1 MDSFLLGKNQGPE
14 TPRKSDPGVKSAIE
28 TPLSGITGKDLQRA
42 MTLIFVV
49 LFSIVLLLFL
59 IYFIKKRAED
69 ATVQSAVV
77 RYGRSAVPLP
87 GGTEPV
93 QTLSRG
99 PSFPVLVEGKI
110 TLPEDGISAI
120 HRMISGRIQRG
131 IEAVYPPSYGSPYL
145 RALPLDARSIS
156 PETMRAV
163 RDCLSRLKNFRSV
176 HERLQGLL
184 NDPKVQISDLSK
196 VVTSDPMLTATI
208 LRIVNSPYYGL
219 SKRIDSI
226 SHALLILGIVNVKN
240 ILYREGLIQLLLT
253 DNPEINKAME
263 KIWRHAALTSICAA
277 HLHPLFGGLNQGSLF
292 TMGLLHDIGKLLLLM
307 MPISAGNDLTAPH
320 PAGLKLDDEDQLFG
334 VNHAVVAGIALSGWG
349 FSDLMVNAVAN
360 HHAPTYKSLASLKM
374 DRAQTP
380 YLFVLFIADQMA
392 KSIAAEEDLTIEA
405 LHPSY
410 HSVVAREHLQELLE
424 DKVFL
429 SRIREAEALAAPLSD
444 DRLNSSTGLCRE
456 KVAGTQRGLLSFG
469 SAGLLTRKEDAT
481 VILSSSAAD
490 STIGR
495 YQILGLLGQGS
506 MGVVYQGRDPLIQRT
521 VAIKTLR
528 YAEGND
534 LALSRSRFFREAEAA
549 GGLSHPNIVTIYDV
563 GEDRGNAYIAMEYLE
578 GYDLSR
584 CCAKKALL
592 PQRETIRIVREV
604 ALALDYAHRRGV
616 VHRDVKPANIRI
628 SSAGQVTVTDFG
640 IARLVDLSG
649 TQAGTILGTPNYMS
663 PEQINGEAVDGRS
676 DLFSL
681 GVVLYELL
689 TGEKPFQGDDI
700 TALMNRISGS
710 EPTPLQVKVPG
721 IPEELAAIVEKA
733 LRKKREERYSSGQE
747 LADDLG
753 ALAQA

>member
-1 MDSFLLGKNQGPE
+1 
-14 TPRKSDPGVKSAIE
+14 
-28 TPLSGITGKDLQRA
+28 
-42 MTLIFVV
+42 MTIIFAV

-59 IYFIKKRAED
+59 VYFFKKRAED
-69 ATVQSAVV
+69 GTVQSAVV
-77 RYGRSAVPLP
+77 QYGRSSAPLP
-87 GGTEPV
+87 GEKEPV
-93 QTLSRG
+93 LTLSRG
-99 PSFPVLVEGKI
+99 PSSPGLEEGKI

-120 HRMISGRIQRG
+120 HRMISGRIHRG
-131 IEAVYPPSYGSPYL
+131 FEAVYPPSYATPYP

-163 RDCLSRLKNFRSV
+163 RDCLSRLKNIRSV

-184 NDPKVQISDLSK
+184 DDPKVQISDLSK

-253 DNPEINKAME
+253 NDREIDKAM
-263 KIWRHAALTSICAA
+263 KRVWRHANLTSICAA

-307 MPISAGNDLTAPH
+307 MATSTGNDPTAPL
-320 PAGLKLDDEDQLFG
+320 PAGLKLDGEDQLFG
-334 VNHAVVAGIALSGWG
+334 VNHAVVAGIALSEWG
-349 FSDLMVNAVAN
+349 FSDLMVNVIAN
-360 HHAPTYKSLASLKM
+360 HHAPAYKSLDALKM
-374 DRAQTP
+374 DRTQSP

-392 KSIAAEEDLTIEA
+392 KSIAAHEELAVEL

-410 HSVVAREHLQELLE
+410 HSMASREQLQALLE

-429 SRIREAEALAAPLSD
+429 SRIREADALAAPLSD
-444 DRLNSSTGLCRE
+444 DRLNSSAGLCRE
-456 KVAGTQRGLLSFG
+456 NDSGTNRGRIPLG
-469 SAGLLTRKEDAT
+469 SAGLPPREDEAT
-481 VILSSSAAD
+481 VILSSSAAE

-563 GEDRGNAYIAMEYLE
+563 GEDRGSAYIAMEYLE
-578 GYDLSR
+578 GFDLSKY
-584 CCAKKALL
+584 CAKEALL
-592 PQRETIRIVREV
+592 PRGEAIRIVREV

-649 TQAGTILGTPNYMS
+649 TQVGTILGTPNYMS
-663 PEQINGEAVDGRS
+663 PEQINGEAVDGRA

-700 TALMNRISGS
+700 ATLMNRISGT
-710 EPTPLQVKVPG
+710 EPAPLQDKVPG

-733 LRKKREERYSSGQE
+733 LRKKREERYSTGQE
-747 LADDLG
+747 LAEALE
-753 ALAQA
+753 ALAKA